1 MKLIHGMKVTCEIEG
16 KKITDA
22 KISKDANGSFF
33 ICQDKKRG
41 TGAENKLGYKYSW
54 EIGNVESADDL
65 SGSAVTNLKL
75 KPVKDISDISTYE
88 EWKPIEGIYY
98 FISSFGR
105 VRNYKD
111 EVMAQQLSM
120 NGYSRC
126 ELYKDGSKKKYNIHR
141 LVAKAFID
149 NPKNYEQ
156 VNHKDCVKTN
166 NHVDNLEWCTPKQ
179 NVHHAI
185 ANGRQGKPPFKP
197 VVQIDKNG
205 YVFARYE
212 SVTAASEAVGVN
224 PTSVTAALT
233 GKSMTCK
240 GYVWRYEDEE

>member
-1 MKLIHGMKVTCEIEG
+1 MELTHGMRVTCEIEG

-22 KISKDANGSFF
+22 KISKEGDGSFY
-33 ICQDKKRG
+33 ICQNKKEG
-41 TGAENKLGYKYSW
+41 VTAENKLGYNYSW
-54 EIGNVESADDL
+54 CIVSESPDDL
-65 SGSAVTNLKL
+65 KRYSVTNLR
-75 KPVKDISDISTYE
+75 PVKDISDISTYE

-166 NHVDNLEWCTPKQ
+166 NHVDNLEWCTPRQ

-240 GYVWRYEDEE
+240 GYVWRYEDKE

>member
-1 MKLIHGMKVTCEIEG
+1 MKLLHGTKVTCEIDG
-16 KKITDA
+16 TKITDA
-22 KISKDANGSFF
+22 KISRNANGDFF
-33 ICQDKKRG
+33 ICQNKCLSVV
-41 TGAENKLGYKYSW
+41 TAENKLGYKYSW
-54 EIGNVESADDL
+54 LIYKGSVGDL
-65 SGSAVTNLKL
+65 EANEVTNLKL

-197 VVQIDKNG
+197 VVQIDENG
-205 YVFARYE
+205 HVFARHE
-212 SVTAASEAVGVN
+212 SIIAASEAVGVN

-240 GYVWRYEDEE
+240 GYVWRYEDKE